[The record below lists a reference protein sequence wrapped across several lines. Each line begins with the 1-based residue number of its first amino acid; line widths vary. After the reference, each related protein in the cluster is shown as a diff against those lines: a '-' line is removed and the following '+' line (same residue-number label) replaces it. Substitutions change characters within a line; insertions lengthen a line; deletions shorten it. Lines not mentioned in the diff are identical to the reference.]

1 MITVAEINTNQG
13 IHLEQADLSLLG
25 PVIVDQWQQRNN
37 GKPLPPKGAGGRR
50 YPPEDAPW
58 IAELLR
64 KSPDERN
71 EMVLDVRQ
79 RTAAKQKADQLAA
92 NAGAAPVPPAAAAAA
107 PAAAGQPPTMATA
120 SGAQVFCDACNAWKA
135 EEAFSKKSKKENLCL
150 ECANKARFT
159 CYFCERDYAD
169 EIGVHHSPLFV
180 GQALSSLL
188 GCGCSGP
195 TASLRRRTV
204 RPSTAPC
211 ATTAWAICTASA
223 RRTRQRQQRRRRS
236 RRKRWRPSSRRR
248 QPRGER
254 AGAIGSSWLAL
265 LGSSLM
271 RHSAEALSRLVSA
284 RLRS

>member
-13 IHLEQADLSLLG
+13 IHLEKADLSLLG

-37 GKPLPPKGAGGRR
+37 GKPLPSKGAGGGRR
-50 YPPEDAPW
+50 YPMVDAPW

-107 PAAAGQPPTMATA
+107 PATGQPPTMATA
-120 SGAQVFCDACNAWKA
+120 SGAQVFCEACNAWKA

-169 EIGVHHSPLFV
+169 EDGVRHSPCLSGKLYPHSLAV
-180 GQALSSLL
+180 GA
-188 GCGCSGP
+188 
-195 TASLRRRTV
+195 
-204 RPSTAPC
+204 AP
-211 ATTAWAICTASA
+211 
-223 RRTRQRQQRRRRS
+223 
-236 RRKRWRPSSRRR
+236 RR
-248 QPRGER
+248 Q
-254 AGAIGSSWLAL
+254 
-265 LGSSLM
+265 
-271 RHSAEALSRLVSA
+271 VCA
-284 RLRS
+284 R